1 MIILYSIA
9 GIVLLLDQLTKFF
22 ALAYLSSGH
31 IPIVPHV
38 FHLSLVENTG
48 VAFGFFRGHPELLTG
63 IITVSV
69 LCLFAFSKFFWRE
82 TLYRRVAYGL
92 ILGGAIGNWIDR
104 LRFEHVIDF
113 LDFRVW
119 PVFNIAD
126 ACITIGVSLFV
137 LAAFRGR

>member
-22 ALAYLSSGH
+22 ALVYLSSGS

-69 LCLFAFSKFFWRE
+69 LCLLACSKFFWVKPR
-82 TLYRRVAYGL
+82 YHRAAYGL
-92 ILGGAIGNWIDR
+92 ILGGAVGNWIDR

-126 ACITIGVSLFV
+126 ACITIG
-137 LAAFRGR
+137 